1 MTASPD
7 KPKFD
12 PLKLIAQVLSYAKH
26 VRLMLLMM
34 ACGLMA
40 GIVAYMFTTPSYR
53 STAAVIMHGFGA
65 PLVDRENPETFQSSS
80 FHRSFL
86 TRFRSAPVQLAAAKR
101 MGLLGETATSE
112 DLLDVIPSLVVLP
125 VDSRSLEI
133 TVVAH
138 EPRAVRGFAEAMV
151 AAYQELQQENYEE
164 YRDEAL
170 RRYTEQVSR
179 LEEEISQTISSLSS
193 VERDQN
199 LTEAM
204 LEQQSL
210 LDIPKQLIQTRERL
224 ARMRDV
230 KTLLTN
236 LESQGGSD
244 GSGAGS
250 GPDTKIGNM
259 MSLLS
264 LLGSFEDETE
274 VSVGDVMPTTGSFK
288 GSLTATKGRETRHI
302 VSPAE
307 VDSIEP
313 WRKLEKER
321 RLLINQIQQNSSI
334 YQPGHRVMKDLS
346 QKLDETERALETEFK
361 MLRQKFDLNYA
372 GLEEKEK
379 QLQARV
385 PEYHTVTEQVGR
397 SSHVYSTIA
406 AKQKMWDEARE
417 RLAKK
422 LSTVTFAEDF
432 DWIELRFKGLVSLRD
447 DIPVS
452 PSKAKI
458 AIIALALGVAGALGV
473 PTALNLLNTSA
484 STIPQLEQIT
494 GLQGIGI
501 VPMTSKTMLED
512 VSRSPAQGSSAPNFL
527 LECFRVIR
535 ANIIMHPNRHQ
546 RSQVVLVTSA
556 RPQEG
561 KTTQATNLA
570 WAFQSM
576 GEKTLLLDCDL
587 RRGRVHGVVNIDKAP
602 GMTRLLLGECSIEE
616 ATHSTGPNGF
626 DVIPRGPVIA
636 GTTEIL
642 CQTAFRDL
650 LEYFR
655 TKYDRIVIDA
665 PPVLGLSE
673 SSSLQQSVDGTVLV
687 VRAEVTGRKDVLDA
701 LAILRRS
708 QAHFFGFVLNA
719 VDLSKLG
726 NYYNY
731 YYYSSPYYD
740 QMESEEEPILVHAKE
755 RP

>member
-1 MTASPD
+1 MSNSSD

-12 PLKLIAQVLSYAKH
+12 PLRLISQVLSYAKH
-26 VRLMLLMM
+26 VRLMLLML
-34 ACGLMA
+34 AVGVMA
-40 GIVAYMFTTPSYR
+40 GIIVYLFTTPSYS
-53 STAAVIMHGFGA
+53 STALVTMHSFGA
-65 PLVDRENPETFQSSS
+65 PMVDREVAETQQVSS
-80 FHRSFL
+80 FHRNFL
-86 TRFRSAPVQLAAAKR
+86 NRLRSAPIQLAAAKR
-101 MGLLGETATSE
+101 MGLVGDGATSE
-112 DLLDVIPSLVVLP
+112 DILRVIPSLVIRAMDGRTIEL
-125 VDSRSLEI
+125 

-138 EPRAVRGFAEAMV
+138 DKRAVRGFAEAIV
-151 AAYQELQQENYEE
+151 TAYQDIQQENYEE

-170 RRYTEQVSR
+170 RRYAEQVDR
-179 LEEEISQTISSLSS
+179 LEAEISQTLSSLSS
-193 VERDQN
+193 VERSQN

-210 LDIPKQLIQTRERL
+210 LEIPKQLIQTRERL

-230 KTLLTN
+230 RILLTN
-236 LESQGGSD
+236 LENKASAEGSEGGTGSD
-244 GSGAGS
+244 Q
-250 GPDTKIGNM
+250 KIGNM

-264 LLGSFEDETE
+264 LLGSFENEAE
-274 VSVGDVMPTTGSFK
+274 VNVGDIVPNGQFK
-288 GSLTATKGRETRHI
+288 GSLTSVKTPETNI

-321 RLLINQIQQNSSI
+321 RLLISQIRQNSTI
-334 YQPGHRVMKDLS
+334 YQPGHRVMKDLEK
-346 QKLDETERALETEFK
+346 KLEDTERALETEFK
-361 MLRQKFDLNYA
+361 MLRQKFDLNFA
-372 GLEEKEK
+372 GLTEKEK
-379 QLQARV
+379 QLEARV
-385 PEYHTVTEQVGR
+385 PEYHAITEQVGK

-406 AKQKMWDEARE
+406 AKQQMWDKARE
-417 RLAKK
+417 RLAQK
-422 LSTVTFAEDF
+422 LATVTFAEDF
-432 DWIELRFKGLVSLRD
+432 DWVELRFKGLVSLRD
-447 DIPVS
+447 EVPIS
-452 PSKAKI
+452 PSKFKV
-458 AIIALALGVAGALGV
+458 AIIALTLGVAGAFGV

-484 STIPQLEQIT
+484 STVPQLEQLT
-494 GLQGIGI
+494 GLEGIGI
-501 VPMTSKTMLED
+501 VPMTSKEMLED
-512 VSRSPAQGSSAPNFL
+512 VARSPAQGASVPNYL

-535 ANIIMHPNRHQ
+535 ANIIMHPNRRN

-587 RRGRVHGVVNIDKAP
+587 RRGRIHGVVDIDKAP
-602 GMTRLLLGECSIEE
+602 GMTRLLLGECTLEQAI
-616 ATHSTGPNGF
+616 HSMGQGGF

-636 GTTEIL
+636 GTTELL
-642 CQTAFRDL
+642 CQDVFSNMLEHFRK
-650 LEYFR
+650 
-655 TKYDRIVIDA
+655 TYDRIVIDA

-673 SSSLQQSVDGTVLV
+673 SSSLQKVVDGTVLV

-701 LAILRRS
+701 LALLRRS

-731 YYYSSPYYD
+731 YYYSAPYYD
-740 QMESEEEPILVHAKE
+740 QMESEEEPAAMVQT
-755 RP
+755 RS

>member
-1 MTASPD
+1 MSISAD

-12 PLKLIAQVLSYAKH
+12 PLKLISQLLSYAKH
-26 VRLMLLMM
+26 VRLMLLML
-34 ACGLMA
+34 ALGLLA
-40 GIVAYMFTTPSYR
+40 GIILFLFSTPAYR
-53 STAAVIMHGFGA
+53 STALVTMQSFGA
-65 PLVDRENPETFQSSS
+65 PITDREVPETYQTSS

-86 TRFRSAPVQLAAAKR
+86 ARFRSAPIQLAAAKR
-101 MGLLGETATSE
+101 MGLVGDGATSE
-112 DLLDVIPSLVVLP
+112 DLPSIVPSVVLLP
-125 VDSRSLEI
+125 MDSRNLEL
-133 TVVAH
+133 TVIAH
-138 EPRAVRGFAEAMV
+138 DPKVVRGFAKAMV
-151 AAYQELQQENYEE
+151 DAYQELQQQNYEE

-170 RRYTEQVSR
+170 KRYTEQVDR
-179 LEEEISQTISSLSS
+179 LEAEITQTITSLSS

-199 LTEAM
+199 LTEAV

-224 ARMRDV
+224 ARMRDIKV
-230 KTLLTN
+230 LLTN
-236 LESQGGSD
+236 LEKQAEGEDSSAA
-244 GSGAGS
+244 SPAN
-250 GPDTKIGNM
+250 KFNNM

-264 LLGSFEDETE
+264 LLGTFENDTE
-274 VSVGDVMPTTGSFK
+274 VNVGDVMPAGGQFK
-288 GSLTATKGRETRHI
+288 GSLTAIKTKETNHI

-321 RLLINQIQQNSSI
+321 RLLIGQIQQNASI
-334 YQPGHRVMKDLS
+334 YQPGHRVMKDLT
-346 QKLDETERALETEFK
+346 QKLEETERALETEFK
-361 MLRQKFDLNYA
+361 ILRQKFDLNFA

-385 PEYHTVTEQVGR
+385 PEYHAITEQVGKT
-397 SSHVYSTIA
+397 SHVYSTIA
-406 AKQKMWDEARE
+406 AKQKMWDQARE
-417 RLAKK
+417 RLAQK
-422 LSTVTFAEDF
+422 LATVAFAEDF
-432 DWIELRFKGLVSLRD
+432 DWVELRFKGLVSLRD
-447 DIPVS
+447 DAPVS
-452 PSKAKI
+452 PSKFKI
-458 AIIALALGVAGALGV
+458 AILSLALGIGGALGV
-473 PTALNLLNTSA
+473 PTVLNLLNTSA
-484 STIPQLEQIT
+484 STVPQLEQIT
-494 GLQGIGI
+494 GLEGIGI
-501 VPMTSKTMLED
+501 VPLTSKTMLED
-512 VSRSPAQGSSAPNFL
+512 VARSPAQGASVPNYL

-535 ANIIMHPNRHQ
+535 ANIIMHPNRRN

-587 RRGRVHGVVNIDKAP
+587 RRGRIHGVVGIDKAP
-602 GMTRLLLGECSIEE
+602 GMTRLLLGECTLEE
-616 ATHSTGPNGF
+616 AIHNMGQGGF

-636 GTTEIL
+636 GTTELL
-642 CQTAFRDL
+642 CQDVFSNMLEHFRK
-650 LEYFR
+650 
-655 TKYDRIVIDA
+655 TYDRIVIDA

-673 SSSLQQSVDGTVLV
+673 SSSLQKVVDGTVLV

-701 LAILRRS
+701 LSLLRRS

-731 YYYSSPYYD
+731 YYYSAPYYD
-740 QMESEEEPILVHAKE
+740 QMESEEEPAQLAGN